1 MNKKVVHCEGHS
13 YLSAAGWLEFESSLS
28 RSMDGKKT
36 VMFPGSTV
44 SAVLLRTGIV
54 IVP

>member
-1 MNKKVVHCEGHS
+1 MKGIHIF
-13 YLSAAGWLEFESSLS
+13 LQLAGWSLKAAFPD